1 MREDIVNSLKEAQ
14 NALDKFVSNP
24 ATIDAIESAA
34 KTMKTALDCGN
45 KILAC
50 GNGGSLCDATH
61 FAEELTGRFREN
73 RRPLAAMAINDPA
86 YMTCVGNDFSFG
98 DIFVRW
104 VEAFG
109 KPGDVLLAISTS
121 GNSQNIVA
129 AAEAARR
136 LGMKV
141 VALTAE
147 GPTRLSETADV
158 VLQAPRTPHSDRI
171 QEIHIKVI
179 HIVIEALEKE
189 LGF

>member
-61 FAEELTGRFREN
+61 FAEELTARFRKN
-73 RRPLAAMAINDPA
+73 RQPFPAIAINDPA
-86 YMTCVGNDFSFG
+86 YLTCTVNDFLP
-98 DIFVRW
+98 DIVFSRY
-104 VEAFG
+104 VEGVG
-109 KPGDVLLAISTS
+109 KKGDVLLALSTS
-121 GNSQNIVA
+121 GNSKNVV
-129 AAEAARR
+129 EAAKTAREM
-136 LGMKV
+136 GIAV
-141 VALTAE
+141 VALTGKGGGELAKLADIE
-147 GPTRLSETADV
+147 IRAPMSEY
-158 VLQAPRTPHSDRI
+158 SDRV

-179 HIVIEALEKE
+179 HILVQETA
-189 LGF
+189 G